1 VHEGK
6 KEKGRE
12 EERERKCE
20 RGKTRKNET
29 DRKSEY
35 TLYSKYVER
44 EQFTG
49 LLSEREMSGSRVL
62 TAAARECEGVGIRG
76 RERTNI
82 EFRFSVYQIH
92 FPVCVCVRVCVCVC
106 MCECVRCVHAFV
118 RARVFACVY
127 VKGSQFGV
135 QQFTL
140 LYKRNH
146 KKIISHDEIHMA
158 ALIFM

>member
-1 VHEGK
+1 M
-6 KEKGRE
+6 
-12 EERERKCE
+12 
-20 RGKTRKNET
+20 RKNET

-35 TLYSKYVER
+35 TLYSKFVER
-44 EQFTG
+44 EQFTR

-82 EFRFSVYQIH
+82 EFGFSVYQIH
-92 FPVCVCVRVCVCVC
+92 FPVCVRVRVCVC
-106 MCECVRCVHAFV
+106 ECVCCAHEFV

-135 QQFTL
+135 QQYI
-140 LYKRNH
+140 LYCANAIT
-146 KKIISHDEIHMA
+146 KKNLA
-158 ALIFM
+158 